1 MVPWDRL
8 PKDLQQAI
16 LLMIVMFG
24 GTATACR
31 LGPLV
36 CDPPPP
42 PTHTPMICDPPPPPL
57 TRTPPAT
64 RSSGHATGASIKWVQ
79 FDVKTPMICDP
90 PPPPLR
96 TRRAATPTAP
106 VVCDP
111 APPPSQTPMICDPPP
126 PPPPEETAGPRAT
139 LAPGQHFSATVSLRV
154 VNPAL
159 PGGAVVGKMVG
170 PDGLAVSSL
179 PLVLRCGTVEE
190 HVLSDAAGAY
200 ALPVPGP
207 GVCRLAV
214 EGDEANALAL
224 TLQDRE
230 VVVVDW
236 VERWTQAAAPLPLA
250 EIRAVH
256 IVLLEGFTFAAETQ
270 WPGARYR
277 WMASGGTLA
286 VDGERAT
293 WQPPTEP
300 GRCLLQV
307 AADWGRAGLAV
318 SAIGL
323 EVDEDGGV
331 TILP

>member
-31 LGPLV
+31 VGPLV

-57 TRTPPAT
+57 TRTPPA
-64 RSSGHATGASIKWVQ
+64 SGDATGASIQRVQ
-79 FDVKTPMICDP
+79 FSVKTPMICDP

-111 APPPSQTPMICDPPP
+111 APPPSHTPMICDPPP
-126 PPPPEETAGPRAT
+126 PPPLEETGEPRAT

-154 VNPAL
+154 VNLAL
-159 PGGAVVGKMVG
+159 PGAVVVG
-170 PDGLAVSSL
+170 TMAGMDGWAASGL
-179 PLVLRCGTVEE
+179 PLVLRCGAAEE
-190 HVLSDAAGAY
+190 RTWSDAAGAY
-200 ALPVPGP
+200 ALPVPEP

-214 EGDEANALAL
+214 EGDEANALEL

-236 VERWTQAAAPLPLA
+236 VEHWQQAAAPLPLA

-277 WMASGGTLA
+277 WTASRGTLD

-293 WQPPTEP
+293 WLPPTEP
-300 GRCLLQV
+300 GRCLVQV

-323 EVDEDGGV
+323 EVHEDGAV
-331 TILP
+331 TVLP